1 MTERRVPSRRTFLGQ
16 SLLGLGGL
24 PASAGAQ
31 PSPPGAPARPLSVVC
46 VGAHH
51 DDPETGCG
59 GTLATYARARST
71 ARPS

>member
-31 PSPPGAPARPLSVVC
+31 PSPPGAPARPLS
-46 VGAHH
+46 GP
-51 DDPETGCG
+51 DRRPRRS
-59 GTLATYARARST
+59 RASLIAAFRRFD
-71 ARPS
+71 AGRPPRL